1 MYILFLFKTIYKLYL
16 LQIYILKFV
25 KNNNICLE
33 DEYYNSLLNKCIRCT
48 EELIGCFSCELNQEF
63 QCKKC
68 LNGYSPT
75 YNSEIDKIVSCQS
88 NCEYPFTFS
97 SIPNKNLKDECQINL
112 WNNEH
117 NSYNKYDS
125 NLVISNPR
133 ETSTEELEALK
144 LFYKETNGPFWINN
158 NNWLLDDP
166 CLNKWYGVHCNLRG
180 NIIGLIFHENYI
192 QGIISSEV
200 INGLI
205 HLEKII
211 IINTL
216 KYTNETNENIIY
228 FISPNIW
235 NIKKLNEVIIKNVKL
250 YQSTATLFPETDKNI
265 ISNVEIIELDYNK
278 IYSKLPDFSRFEKLK
293 ILSMS
298 NNNIIGDLSNLN
310 TIISDM
316 EIIQINDNN
325 LEGEIPNLNN
335 LQINKKLQVLDLRNN
350 SKLNGDLPNNFFS
363 EEYFPNLKYIGLIL
377 THVTPPPNCKNHAIC
392 IKRLLQKS
400 KSIHDEDFELT
411 SYEINFLLPRPNI

>member
-1 MYILFLFKTIYKLYL
+1 
-16 LQIYILKFV
+16 
-25 KNNNICLE
+25 
-33 DEYYNSLLNKCIRCT
+33 
-48 EELIGCFSCELNQEF
+48 LI
-63 QCKKC
+63 
-68 LNGYSPT
+68 
-75 YNSEIDKIVSCQS
+75 
-88 NCEYPFTFS
+88 
-97 SIPNKNLKDECQINL
+97 DECQINL
-112 WNNEH
+112 WNNDH
-117 NSYNKYDS
+117 NSYNKYHS
-125 NLVISNPR
+125 SLIINNPR

-158 NNWLLDDP
+158 DNWLINDP
-166 CLNKWYGVHCNLRG
+166 CINKWYGVHCNLRG

-200 INGLI
+200 INSLI

-211 IINTL
+211 IVNTL

-235 NIKKLNEVIIKNVKL
+235 KIKKLNEVIIKNVKL
-250 YQSTATLFPETDKNI
+250 YQSTATLFPENDKNI
-265 ISNVEIIELDYNK
+265 ISNIEIIELDYNK
-278 IYSKLPDFSRFEKLK
+278 IYSILPDFSRFEKLK
-293 ILSMS
+293 ILSLS
-298 NNNIIGDLSNLN
+298 HNNITGDLSNLN

-350 SKLNGDLPNNFFS
+350 SLLNGDLPNNFFS
-363 EEYFPNLKYIGLIL
+363 EEYFPYLKYIGLIL

-392 IKRLLQKS
+392 IKRLLLKS